1 MMTKSIIRLTQDDYK
16 FVARFNHKERAEER
30 AALYRKLGHEAE
42 VVPLKNSQGV
52 IDFAV
57 YEKIKE
63 V

>member
-1 MMTKSIIRLTQDDYK
+1 MKSTIRLTQDGYK
-16 FVARFNHKERAEER
+16 FVARFNHKEQAEARAE
-30 AALYRKLGHEAE
+30 LYRKLGHEAE
-42 VVPLKNSQGV
+42 VVTLKNSYGV